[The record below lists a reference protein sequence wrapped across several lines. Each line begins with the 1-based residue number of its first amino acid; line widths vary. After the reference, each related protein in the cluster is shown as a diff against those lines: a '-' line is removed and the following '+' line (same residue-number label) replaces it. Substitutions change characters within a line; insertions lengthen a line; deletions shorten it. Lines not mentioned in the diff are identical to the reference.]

1 MKKAMEKFSLT
12 LYTVSVG
19 TIYCESVDD
28 LQSVVRDAGI
38 IMKKNKEEYR
48 KNNPDKYINKYDVT
62 YVGRRLIH

>member
-1 MKKAMEKFSLT
+1 MEKVSLT
-12 LYTVSVG
+12 LYIVSVG

-48 KNNPDKYINKYDVT
+48 KNNPDKYINEYDVT

>member
-1 MKKAMEKFSLT
+1 MKVLN
-12 LYTVSVG
+12 
-19 TIYCESVDD
+19 

>member
-1 MKKAMEKFSLT
+1 MEKVSLT

-38 IMKKNKEEYR
+38 IMKKIK
-48 KNNPDKYINKYDVT
+48 KNIVKIILINILT
-62 YVGRRLIH
+62 NMM

>member
-1 MKKAMEKFSLT
+1 MKKAMEKVSLT

-38 IMKKNKEEYR
+38 IMKKIK
-48 KNNPDKYINKYDVT
+48 KNIVKIILINILT
-62 YVGRRLIH
+62 NMM